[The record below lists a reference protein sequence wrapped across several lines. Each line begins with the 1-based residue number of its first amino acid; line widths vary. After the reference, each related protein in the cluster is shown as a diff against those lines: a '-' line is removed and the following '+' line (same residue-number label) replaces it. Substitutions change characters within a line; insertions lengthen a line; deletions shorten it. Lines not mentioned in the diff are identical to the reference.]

1 MRLAVSNIAWPPEDD
16 GEAAAILVE
25 GGVAAVEVTPARVS
39 GGAEPPDPQRVQQ
52 YRRFWEDR
60 GLPIV
65 AMQALLFGHGDL
77 VLFGDPAIRGRLLD
91 HLSAVIDLAAA
102 VGAANLVFGS
112 PRNRSRGAIDRGTA
126 EAIAERFFRQLAG
139 RAADRGVNILIEPN
153 PPAYG
158 CDFLVDARETI
169 AFVGRVNAKGLGVH
183 LDAAALHL
191 AGEDPEE
198 AARTAG
204 PRLRHFHASEP
215 GLVPLGEGGVDHVP
229 IASALHDA
237 GYEGYVS
244 IEMLQARDGGS
255 WQERLRRAIARAQAA
270 YGDARIAVA
279 GPT

>member
-1 MRLAVSNIAWPPEDD
+1 MRLAVSNIAWPPEAD

-25 GGVAAVEVTPARVS
+25 GGISAVEVTPARVS
-39 GGAEPPDPQRVQQ
+39 DSAEPRDPRRVRH

-77 VLFGDPAIRGRLLD
+77 VLFGDPAIRVRLLD
-91 HLSAVIDLAAA
+91 HLSAVIDLAATI
-102 VGAANLVFGS
+102 GATNLVFGS
-112 PRNRSRGAIDRGTA
+112 PRNRSRGALDHKTA
-126 EAIAERFFRQLAG
+126 DAIAERFFRQLAG

-169 AFVGRVNAKGLGVH
+169 AFVERVNVAGLGVH
-183 LDAAALHL
+183 LDSGAMHL
-191 AGEDPEE
+191 AGEQPEE
-198 AARTAG
+198 AVRAAG
-204 PRLRHFHASEP
+204 SRLRHFHASEP
-215 GLVPLGEGGVDHVP
+215 GLVPLGEGRVDHVP

-237 GYEGYVS
+237 GYEGHVS
-244 IEMLQARDGGS
+244 IEMVQARDGRS